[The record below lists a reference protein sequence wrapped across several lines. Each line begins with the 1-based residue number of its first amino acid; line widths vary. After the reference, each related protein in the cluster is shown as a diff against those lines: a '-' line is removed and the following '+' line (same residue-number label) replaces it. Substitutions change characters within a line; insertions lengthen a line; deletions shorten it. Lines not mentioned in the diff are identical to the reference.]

1 MAVLIFVWSV
11 FVFLKIFTDFWTAL
25 FLGILTGQREVKT
38 FFLNMFERFSTEQM
52 QTNARKIKNNAKQCK
67 KNANECKKLMKNTKK

>member
-38 FFLNMFERFSTEQM
+38 MFLEIVERSSTE
-52 QTNARKIKNNAKQCK
+52 KIK
-67 KNANECKKLMKNTKK
+67 KNIRMQDN